1 MMPVEEG
8 KTACGIAAED
18 RGGARAALLGGS
30 DAGFTGGAVCIAG
43 IDQRHAETMLTA
55 FQMALSDDQR
65 RGDHF
70 VAGEHGGGGRRLVGH
85 RAGKIGITA
94 GFQAGAYGGEG
105 EAARHLI
112 ITNQGSGRTYQPCG
126 LYSIKRKH
134 DKSVMTT
141 TQHSREFQAPAEF
154 LSMRNVDI
162 ARGQKVVLQDVNL
175 TIATGEHI
183 AILGPNGCGK
193 STLIKAMT
201 CECYPIVRTG
211 MEMKVYGRDRWE
223 VQELRKHLGV
233 VATELP
239 GERTSVTRGLDAV
252 VSGFFSSS
260 TLWPN
265 LEVTEPMR
273 ASAMEALGLLGA
285 DYLRDRFVGE
295 MSAGEKRRVMIARA
309 LVHRPEMLLLDE
321 PSNALD
327 LAAQREL
334 REILRAVAVGSG
346 DRRGTGIVMV
356 THHLADIL
364 PEIDRV
370 VMMRGGRIFADGPKK
385 ELLQA
390 EKLRRALWCGT

>member
-1 MMPVEEG
+1 
-8 KTACGIAAED
+8 
-18 RGGARAALLGGS
+18 
-30 DAGFTGGAVCIAG
+30 
-43 IDQRHAETMLTA
+43 
-55 FQMALSDDQR
+55 
-65 RGDHF
+65 
-70 VAGEHGGGGRRLVGH
+70 
-85 RAGKIGITA
+85 
-94 GFQAGAYGGEG
+94 
-105 EAARHLI
+105 
-112 ITNQGSGRTYQPCG
+112 
-126 LYSIKRKH
+126 
-134 DKSVMTT
+134 
-141 TQHSREFQAPAEF
+141 
-154 LSMRNVDI
+154 MRNVDI
-162 ARGQKVVLQDVNL
+162 ARGEKVVLQDVNL
-175 TIATGEHI
+175 RIASGEHV

-201 CECYPIVRTG
+201 CECYPMVRPD
-211 MEMKVYGRDRWE
+211 MEMRVYGRDRWD

-265 LEVTEPMR
+265 LEVTESMR
-273 ASAMEALGLLGA
+273 AKALDALALMGA
-285 DYLRDRFVGE
+285 AYLRDRWVGE

-309 LVHRPEMLLLDE
+309 LVHQPEMLLLDE

-334 REILRAVAVGSG
+334 REILRDVAA
-346 DRRGTGIVMV
+346 RTGVVMV

-370 VMMRGGRIFADGPKK
+370 VMIRSGRIFADGRKK

-390 EKLRRALWCGT
+390 DRLEELFGVELELTERNGYWHSW

>member
-1 MMPVEEG
+1 M
-8 KTACGIAAED
+8 
-18 RGGARAALLGGS
+18 
-30 DAGFTGGAVCIAG
+30 
-43 IDQRHAETMLTA
+43 
-55 FQMALSDDQR
+55 
-65 RGDHF
+65 
-70 VAGEHGGGGRRLVGH
+70 
-85 RAGKIGITA
+85 
-94 GFQAGAYGGEG
+94 
-105 EAARHLI
+105 
-112 ITNQGSGRTYQPCG
+112 
-126 LYSIKRKH
+126 
-134 DKSVMTT
+134 MTT

-201 CECYPIVRTG
+201 CECYPIVRSG

-265 LEVTEPMR
+265 LDVTGPMR
-273 ASAMEALGLLGA
+273 ASATEALGLLGA

-327 LAAQREL
+327 LSAQREL
-334 REILRAVAVGSG
+334 REILRTVAAGSG
-346 DRRGTGIVMV
+346 DRRGTGILMV

-364 PEIDRV
+364 PEMDRV
-370 VMMRGGRIFADGPKK
+370 VMMKGGRIVADGPKL

-390 EKLRRALWCGT
+390 EKLEELFGVELELTERHGYWHSW

>member
-1 MMPVEEG
+1 
-8 KTACGIAAED
+8 
-18 RGGARAALLGGS
+18 
-30 DAGFTGGAVCIAG
+30 
-43 IDQRHAETMLTA
+43 
-55 FQMALSDDQR
+55 
-65 RGDHF
+65 
-70 VAGEHGGGGRRLVGH
+70 
-85 RAGKIGITA
+85 
-94 GFQAGAYGGEG
+94 
-105 EAARHLI
+105 
-112 ITNQGSGRTYQPCG
+112 
-126 LYSIKRKH
+126 
-134 DKSVMTT
+134 
-141 TQHSREFQAPAEF
+141 
-154 LSMRNVDI
+154 MRNVDI

-175 TIATGEHI
+175 AIATGEHI

-201 CECYPIVRTG
+201 CECYPIVRSG
-211 MEMKVYGRDRWE
+211 MEMKVFGRDRWE

-233 VATELP
+233 VATDLP

-273 ASAMEALGLLGA
+273 ASAMDALGLLGA
-285 DYLRDRFVGE
+285 AYLRDRFVGE

-334 REILRAVAVGSG
+334 REILRAVAAGSEN
-346 DRRGTGIVMV
+346 RRGTGIVMV

-370 VMMRGGRIFADGPKK
+370 VMMKGGRIFADGPKT

-390 EKLRRALWCGT
+390 EKLEELFGVELELTERHGYWHSW

>member
-1 MMPVEEG
+1 MEQEEG
-8 KTACGIAAED
+8 PEQ
-18 RGGARAALLGGS
+18 RA
-30 DAGFTGGAVCIAG
+30 T
-43 IDQRHAETMLTA
+43 
-55 FQMALSDDQR
+55 
-65 RGDHF
+65 
-70 VAGEHGGGGRRLVGH
+70 
-85 RAGKIGITA
+85 
-94 GFQAGAYGGEG
+94 
-105 EAARHLI
+105 
-112 ITNQGSGRTYQPCG
+112 
-126 LYSIKRKH
+126 
-134 DKSVMTT
+134 
-141 TQHSREFQAPAEF
+141 EFPEF
-154 LSMRNVDI
+154 LRMRNVDV

-175 TIATGEHI
+175 RIAAGEHI

-201 CECYPIVRTG
+201 CECYPIVRPG

-239 GERTSVTRGLDAV
+239 GERTAVTRGLDAV

-265 LEVTEPMR
+265 LVVTESMR
-273 ASAMEALGLLGA
+273 SSALDALGMLGA
-285 DYLRDRFVGE
+285 EYLRDRWVGE

-334 REILRAVAVGSG
+334 REILRAVAVGNG
-346 DRRGTGIVMV
+346 QRRGTGLVMV

-370 VMMRGGRIFADGPKK
+370 VMMSAGRIVADGPKR

-390 EKLRRALWCGT
+390 ARLRELFGVDLELTERNGYWHSW

>member
-1 MMPVEEG
+1 M
-8 KTACGIAAED
+8 
-18 RGGARAALLGGS
+18 
-30 DAGFTGGAVCIAG
+30 
-43 IDQRHAETMLTA
+43 
-55 FQMALSDDQR
+55 
-65 RGDHF
+65 
-70 VAGEHGGGGRRLVGH
+70 
-85 RAGKIGITA
+85 
-94 GFQAGAYGGEG
+94 
-105 EAARHLI
+105 
-112 ITNQGSGRTYQPCG
+112 
-126 LYSIKRKH
+126 
-134 DKSVMTT
+134 MTT
-141 TQHSREFQAPAEF
+141 THHSREFHAPAEF
-154 LSMRNVDI
+154 LGMRNVDI

-201 CECYPIVRTG
+201 CECYPIVRSG

-285 DYLRDRFVGE
+285 AYLRDRFVGE

-346 DRRGTGIVMV
+346 DRSGTGIVMV

-370 VMMRGGRIFADGPKK
+370 VMMKSGRIFADGPKM
-385 ELLQA
+385 ELLKA
-390 EKLRRALWCGT
+390 EKLEELFGVELELTERHGYWHSW

>member
-1 MMPVEEG
+1 M
-8 KTACGIAAED
+8 KQED
-18 RGGARAALLGGS
+18 G
-30 DAGFTGGAVCIAG
+30 
-43 IDQRHAETMLTA
+43 
-55 FQMALSDDQR
+55 
-65 RGDHF
+65 
-70 VAGEHGGGGRRLVGH
+70 
-85 RAGKIGITA
+85 
-94 GFQAGAYGGEG
+94 AGAKE
-105 EAARHLI
+105 
-112 ITNQGSGRTYQPCG
+112 SP
-126 LYSIKRKH
+126 
-134 DKSVMTT
+134 
-141 TQHSREFQAPAEF
+141 EF
-154 LSMRNVDI
+154 LRMRNVDV
-162 ARGQKVVLQDVNL
+162 ARGQKVVLRDVNL
-175 TIATGEHI
+175 RIAAGEHI

-201 CECYPIVRTG
+201 CECYPIVRPG

-239 GERTSVTRGLDAV
+239 GERTAVTRGLDAV

-265 LEVTEPMR
+265 LVVTESMR
-273 ASAMEALGLLGA
+273 SSALDALGMLGA
-285 DYLRDRFVGE
+285 EYLRDRWVGE

-334 REILRAVAVGSG
+334 REILREVAVGSG
-346 DRRGTGIVMV
+346 ERRGTGLVMV

-370 VMMRGGRIFADGPKK
+370 VMMGAGRIVADGPKR

-390 EKLRRALWCGT
+390 SRLRELFGVDLELTERHGYWHSW

>member
-1 MMPVEEG
+1 MQHEESENQEANQE
-8 KTACGIAAED
+8 TS
-18 RGGARAALLGGS
+18 RGAR
-30 DAGFTGGAVCIAG
+30 
-43 IDQRHAETMLTA
+43 
-55 FQMALSDDQR
+55 
-65 RGDHF
+65 
-70 VAGEHGGGGRRLVGH
+70 
-85 RAGKIGITA
+85 
-94 GFQAGAYGGEG
+94 
-105 EAARHLI
+105 
-112 ITNQGSGRTYQPCG
+112 
-126 LYSIKRKH
+126 
-134 DKSVMTT
+134 
-141 TQHSREFQAPAEF
+141 EFPEF
-154 LSMRNVDI
+154 LRMRNVDV
-162 ARGQKVVLQDVNL
+162 ARGQKVVLHDVNL
-175 TIATGEHI
+175 RIAAGEHI

-201 CECYPIVRTG
+201 CECYPIVRPG
-211 MEMKVYGRDRWE
+211 MEMKVYGRDRWD

-265 LEVTEPMR
+265 LVVTENMR
-273 ASAMEALGLLGA
+273 SSALDALGLLGA
-285 DYLRDRFVGE
+285 EYLRDRWVGE

-309 LVHRPEMLLLDE
+309 LVHHPEMLLLDE

-334 REILRAVAVGSG
+334 REILRSVAVGNG
-346 DRRGTGIVMV
+346 QRRGTGLVMV

-370 VMMRGGRIFADGPKK
+370 VMMSEGRIVADGPKR

-390 EKLRRALWCGT
+390 SRLRELFGVDLELTERHGYWHSW

>member
-1 MMPVEEG
+1 MWPLLYQKRIMMMTIV
-8 KTACGIAAED
+8 
-18 RGGARAALLGGS
+18 
-30 DAGFTGGAVCIAG
+30 
-43 IDQRHAETMLTA
+43 
-55 FQMALSDDQR
+55 
-65 RGDHF
+65 
-70 VAGEHGGGGRRLVGH
+70 
-85 RAGKIGITA
+85 
-94 GFQAGAYGGEG
+94 
-105 EAARHLI
+105 
-112 ITNQGSGRTYQPCG
+112 SGR
-126 LYSIKRKH
+126 
-134 DKSVMTT
+134 
-141 TQHSREFQAPAEF
+141 EFRAPAEF

-162 ARGQKVVLQDVNL
+162 ARGQKVVLQEVNL
-175 TIATGEHI
+175 SIATGEHI

-201 CECYPIVRTG
+201 CECYPIVRPG

-265 LEVTEPMR
+265 LEVTESMR
-273 ASAMEALGLLGA
+273 TSALEALGLLGA
-285 DYLRDRFVGE
+285 GYLRDRWVGE

-309 LVHRPEMLLLDE
+309 LVHQPEMLLLDE

-334 REILRAVAVGSG
+334 REILREVAAGSG
-346 DRRGTGIVMV
+346 GRRGTGVVMV

-364 PEIDRV
+364 PEMDRV
-370 VMMRGGRIFADGPKK
+370 VMMRGGRIVADGRKQ

-390 EKLRRALWCGT
+390 ARLEELFGVEIELTERHGYWHSW

>member
-1 MMPVEEG
+1 M
-8 KTACGIAAED
+8 
-18 RGGARAALLGGS
+18 
-30 DAGFTGGAVCIAG
+30 
-43 IDQRHAETMLTA
+43 
-55 FQMALSDDQR
+55 
-65 RGDHF
+65 
-70 VAGEHGGGGRRLVGH
+70 
-85 RAGKIGITA
+85 
-94 GFQAGAYGGEG
+94 
-105 EAARHLI
+105 
-112 ITNQGSGRTYQPCG
+112 
-126 LYSIKRKH
+126 
-134 DKSVMTT
+134 MTT

-201 CECYPIVRTG
+201 CECYPIVRSG

-265 LEVTEPMR
+265 LDVTEPMR

-285 DYLRDRFVGE
+285 AYLRDRFVGE

-334 REILRAVAVGSG
+334 REILRAVAAGSEN
-346 DRRGTGIVMV
+346 RRGTGIVMV

-370 VMMRGGRIFADGPKK
+370 VMMKGGRIFADGPKTG
-385 ELLQA
+385 LLQA
-390 EKLRRALWCGT
+390 EKLEKLFGVELELTERHGYWHSW

>member
-1 MMPVEEG
+1 M
-8 KTACGIAAED
+8 
-18 RGGARAALLGGS
+18 
-30 DAGFTGGAVCIAG
+30 
-43 IDQRHAETMLTA
+43 
-55 FQMALSDDQR
+55 
-65 RGDHF
+65 
-70 VAGEHGGGGRRLVGH
+70 
-85 RAGKIGITA
+85 
-94 GFQAGAYGGEG
+94 
-105 EAARHLI
+105 
-112 ITNQGSGRTYQPCG
+112 
-126 LYSIKRKH
+126 
-134 DKSVMTT
+134 MTT

-201 CECYPIVRTG
+201 CECYPIVRSG

-265 LEVTEPMR
+265 LEVTGPMR
-273 ASAMEALGLLGA
+273 ASATEALGLLGA

-327 LAAQREL
+327 LSAQREL
-334 REILRAVAVGSG
+334 REILRTVAAGSG
-346 DRRGTGIVMV
+346 DRRGTGILMV

-364 PEIDRV
+364 PEMDRV
-370 VMMRGGRIFADGPKK
+370 VMMKGGRIVADGPKL

-390 EKLRRALWCGT
+390 EKLEELFGVELELTERHGYWHSW

>member
-1 MMPVEEG
+1 M
-8 KTACGIAAED
+8 
-18 RGGARAALLGGS
+18 
-30 DAGFTGGAVCIAG
+30 
-43 IDQRHAETMLTA
+43 
-55 FQMALSDDQR
+55 
-65 RGDHF
+65 
-70 VAGEHGGGGRRLVGH
+70 
-85 RAGKIGITA
+85 
-94 GFQAGAYGGEG
+94 
-105 EAARHLI
+105 
-112 ITNQGSGRTYQPCG
+112 
-126 LYSIKRKH
+126 
-134 DKSVMTT
+134 MTT

-154 LSMRNVDI
+154 LSTRNVDI

-201 CECYPIVRTG
+201 CECYPIVRRG

-265 LEVTEPMR
+265 LDVTEPMR

-285 DYLRDRFVGE
+285 AHLRDRFVGE

-334 REILRAVAVGSG
+334 REILRAVAVGSEN
-346 DRRGTGIVMV
+346 RRGTGIVMV

-370 VMMRGGRIFADGPKK
+370 VMMKGGRIFADGPKM

-390 EKLRRALWCGT
+390 ERLEELFGVELELTERHGYWHSW

>member
-1 MMPVEEG
+1 M
-8 KTACGIAAED
+8 
-18 RGGARAALLGGS
+18 
-30 DAGFTGGAVCIAG
+30 
-43 IDQRHAETMLTA
+43 
-55 FQMALSDDQR
+55 
-65 RGDHF
+65 
-70 VAGEHGGGGRRLVGH
+70 
-85 RAGKIGITA
+85 
-94 GFQAGAYGGEG
+94 
-105 EAARHLI
+105 
-112 ITNQGSGRTYQPCG
+112 
-126 LYSIKRKH
+126 
-134 DKSVMTT
+134 MTT

-201 CECYPIVRTG
+201 CECYPIVRSG

-233 VATELP
+233 VATDLP

-273 ASAMEALGLLGA
+273 ASATEALGLLGA
-285 DYLRDRFVGE
+285 AYLRDRFVGE

-370 VMMRGGRIFADGPKK
+370 VMMKGGRIFADGPKI
-385 ELLQA
+385 ELLHA
-390 EKLRRALWCGT
+390 EKLEELFGVELELTERHGYWHSW

>member
-1 MMPVEEG
+1 MM
-8 KTACGIAAED
+8 
-18 RGGARAALLGGS
+18 
-30 DAGFTGGAVCIAG
+30 
-43 IDQRHAETMLTA
+43 M
-55 FQMALSDDQR
+55 
-65 RGDHF
+65 
-70 VAGEHGGGGRRLVGH
+70 
-85 RAGKIGITA
+85 
-94 GFQAGAYGGEG
+94 
-105 EAARHLI
+105 
-112 ITNQGSGRTYQPCG
+112 
-126 LYSIKRKH
+126 
-134 DKSVMTT
+134 T
-141 TQHSREFQAPAEF
+141 TQHGKEFRAPAEF

-162 ARGQKVVLQDVNL
+162 ARGQKVVLRDVNL

-201 CECYPIVRTG
+201 CECYPIVRHG

-223 VQELRKHLGV
+223 VQELRRHLGV
-233 VATELP
+233 VAAELP
-239 GERTSVTRGLDAV
+239 GERTAVTRGLDAV

-265 LEVTEPMR
+265 LEVTESMR
-273 ASAMEALGLLGA
+273 VGAMDALALLGA
-285 DYLRDRFVGE
+285 DHLRDRWVGE

-309 LVHRPEMLLLDE
+309 LVHRPQMLLLDE

-334 REILRAVAVGSG
+334 REILRDVAVGSG
-346 DRRGTGIVMV
+346 GHRGTGVVMV

-370 VMMRGGRIFADGPKK
+370 VMMRGGRIVADGSKM

-390 EKLRRALWCGT
+390 ARLEELFGVELEVTERHGYWHSW

>member
-1 MMPVEEG
+1 MMTIQNG
-8 KTACGIAAED
+8 T
-18 RGGARAALLGGS
+18 
-30 DAGFTGGAVCIAG
+30 
-43 IDQRHAETMLTA
+43 
-55 FQMALSDDQR
+55 
-65 RGDHF
+65 
-70 VAGEHGGGGRRLVGH
+70 
-85 RAGKIGITA
+85 
-94 GFQAGAYGGEG
+94 
-105 EAARHLI
+105 
-112 ITNQGSGRTYQPCG
+112 
-126 LYSIKRKH
+126 
-134 DKSVMTT
+134 
-141 TQHSREFQAPAEF
+141 EFRAPAEF

-175 TIATGEHI
+175 SIATGEHI

-201 CECYPIVRTG
+201 CECYPIVRPG

-273 ASAMEALGLLGA
+273 ASALDALGLLGA
-285 DYLRDRFVGE
+285 GYLRDRWVGE

-334 REILRAVAVGSG
+334 REILRDVAAGSG
-346 DRRGTGIVMV
+346 GRRGTGVVMV

-370 VMMRGGRIFADGPKK
+370 VMMRGGRIVADGRKQ

-390 EKLRRALWCGT
+390 ARLEELFGVEIELTERHGYWHSW

>member
-1 MMPVEEG
+1 M
-8 KTACGIAAED
+8 
-18 RGGARAALLGGS
+18 
-30 DAGFTGGAVCIAG
+30 
-43 IDQRHAETMLTA
+43 
-55 FQMALSDDQR
+55 
-65 RGDHF
+65 
-70 VAGEHGGGGRRLVGH
+70 
-85 RAGKIGITA
+85 
-94 GFQAGAYGGEG
+94 
-105 EAARHLI
+105 
-112 ITNQGSGRTYQPCG
+112 
-126 LYSIKRKH
+126 
-134 DKSVMTT
+134 MTT
-141 TQHSREFQAPAEF
+141 TQHSREFDAPAEF

-162 ARGQKVVLQDVNL
+162 ARGQKVVLHDVNL
-175 TIATGEHI
+175 TIASGEHI

-201 CECYPIVRTG
+201 CECYPIVRSG

-273 ASAMEALGLLGA
+273 ASATEALGLLGA

-327 LAAQREL
+327 LSAQREL
-334 REILRAVAVGSG
+334 REILRTVAVGSG

-364 PEIDRV
+364 PEMDRV
-370 VMMRGGRIFADGPKK
+370 VMMKAGRIFADGPKM

-390 EKLRRALWCGT
+390 EKLEELFGVELELTERQGYWHSW